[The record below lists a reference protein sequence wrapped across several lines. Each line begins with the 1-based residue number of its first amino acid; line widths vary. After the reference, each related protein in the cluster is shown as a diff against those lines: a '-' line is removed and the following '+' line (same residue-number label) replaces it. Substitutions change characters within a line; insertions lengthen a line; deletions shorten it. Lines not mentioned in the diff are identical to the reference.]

1 MKILNKSSDD
11 QKNFIKAYE
20 LFAYYEDKIE
30 KIKKINTR
38 TLIMTGSND
47 PGSTPEMSKNLSK
60 DIKNSTYKEINNGKH
75 LCSIECADDVN
86 IIIKKFIENV

>member
-1 MKILNKSSDD
+1 
-11 QKNFIKAYE
+11 
-20 LFAYYEDKIE
+20 
-30 KIKKINTR
+30 
-38 TLIMTGSND
+38 
-47 PGSTPEMSKNLSK
+47 MSKNLSK